1 MMDYPNIYS
10 LCSELVIHITHFLN
24 DRFKMSFFMTCTEI
38 YKLREHATYTNCY
51 DFNKIRNLIF
61 FHKFIRVRNIPS
73 TKFINKYMTYISF
86 SDSFNE
92 DIIGCLPESLT
103 YLKFGNK
110 FNKPL
115 LRILNEDKNQLDNH
129 ETKEFKILENI
140 YQSLLDDEQF
150 KSSNNIYYSLLD
162 HKQVELALGPN
173 IKHLYFGSNFNQN
186 IIGCLPNS
194 IQDLYFGFDFNQA
207 LKKYKK
213 GKKDNSIVITAIPFG
228 VKNLC
233 FGKNFNQDISEC
245 IPDTVKYLQIPEGY
259 QGDLMG
265 VLPVSINRLE
275 IPNRCV
281 DQYVIPETIKYLK
294 IMGIFG
300 MEKLQYIPSSV
311 TDLSIELI
319 NNNDNFL
326 SFLLDDKFINIKTVY
341 LKSFQLLNFTIP
353 SNIKS
358 MIISTQPNVFN
369 KKHEIKLSSPHTK
382 VYIY

>member
-1 MMDYPNIYS
+1 MDHSNIYS
-10 LCSELVIHITHFLN
+10 LCSELMIYISYFLN
-24 DRFKMSFFMTCTEI
+24 DKSKMSFFMTCTET
-38 YKLREHATYTNCY
+38 YKLREHVTYTNCY
-51 DFNKIRNLIF
+51 DFNKIRDLTF
-61 FHKFIRVRNIPS
+61 YHKFIRVRNVPS

-92 DIIGCLPESLT
+92 DIIGCLPDSLI

-115 LRILNEDKNQLDNH
+115 LRILNEDNNQLDNDGI
-129 ETKEFKILENI
+129 KESNVLEKI

-150 KSSNNIYYSLLD
+150 KLSNNIYYCLLN

-173 IKHLYFGSNFNQN
+173 IKYLHFGSNFNQN

-194 IQDLYFGFDFNQA
+194 IQELYFGFNFNQA

-213 GKKDNSIVITAIPFG
+213 GMKDNSIVITAIPFG
-228 VKNLC
+228 IKNLC

-245 IPDTVKYLQIPEGY
+245 IPDTIKYLQIPEEY

-265 VLPVSINRLE
+265 VLPISINRLE
-275 IPNRCV
+275 IPSRCV

-294 IMGIFG
+294 ITGILG
-300 MEKLQYIPSSV
+300 MEKLQYVPVSV

-319 NNNDNFL
+319 NNDNNFL
-326 SFLLDDKFINIKTVY
+326 SFLLNENFKNVKTINLKSYQFINCIV
-341 LKSFQLLNFTIP
+341 P
-353 SNIKS
+353 PNIKN
-358 MIISTQPNVFN
+358 MTIFTGPGIFN
-369 KKHEIKLSSPHTK
+369 KYHNIKLSSPDTK
-382 VYIY
+382 IYIN